1 MLKRLAPL
9 LSIVLIVGGSL
20 LMAPPASARD
30 VDCGNFSSQKAAQIF
45 FLKAGGPSYDP
56 NYLDSDNDGIACE
69 SNPAPYYY
77 GKTLPGGGGGNP
89 DPEPQP
95 SVIKSSVTF
104 TLSPDK
110 RIFGESVKLI
120 ANVHPAISRKVN
132 FQQKVGD
139 KWKAFAAGT
148 TGSTGKLTTVVA
160 APRKTV
166 SLRAVVAP
174 VTKGNNK
181 YTSAASDTRSLK
193 IQEQRVD
200 LRFVDSVV
208 AQGDEARALI
218 HATPIREGRA
228 VSLEVRRNGRWQV
241 VDRSKVDRKGR
252 AEITLMPDLGEL
264 SYRAV
269 VLERRGAS
277 EAHSQARTLKAVDM
291 TAPNAPTDLVATAGD
306 TIVDLNWAQ
315 AATSDLA
322 GFEVWV
328 RSENTPP
335 TMVATTT
342 SPAFQA
348 TGLQNGITYYFTVR
362 SIDVNGNMSAF
373 AAEIAATPAPAA
385 TSGRAVAP
393 A

>member
-1 MLKRLAPL
+1 MLKRLSPL
-9 LSIVLIVGGSL
+9 LSIVLIVVGSL
-20 LMAPPASARD
+20 LLAPSASARD

-45 FLKAGGPSYDP
+45 FLKAGGPNYDP
-56 NYLDSDNDGIACE
+56 HYLDSDGDGIACE

-77 GKTLPGGGGGNP
+77 GKTLPGGGGGSP

-104 TLSPDK
+104 SLSPDK

-120 ANVHPAISRKVN
+120 ANVQPAISRKVN

-139 KWKAFAAGT
+139 QWKAFAAGT
-148 TGSTGKLTTVVA
+148 TGSTGKLVTVVA
-160 APRKTV
+160 APRKSV

-174 VTKGNNK
+174 VSKGNSK
-181 YTSAASDTRSLK
+181 YTSATSNDRALE
-193 IQEQRVD
+193 IQQQRVD
-200 LRFVDSVV
+200 LRFLESVV

-218 HATPIREGRA
+218 HATPIREGRT
-228 VSLEVRRNGRWQV
+228 VSLEVRQNGRWQV

-269 VLERRGAS
+269 VLERRGAR
-277 EAHSQARTLKAVDM
+277 EARSQVRTLEVVDV
-291 TAPNAPTDLVATAGD
+291 TAPDAPTDLVATAGD
-306 TIVDLNWAQ
+306 TVVDLSWSQ

-328 RSENTPP
+328 RSDGAPA
-335 TMVATTT
+335 TMLASTT

-348 TGLQNGITYYFTVR
+348 TGLQNGVTYFFTVR

-373 AAEIAATPAPAA
+373 TTEIAATPAPAA
-385 TSGRAVAP
+385 TSGRVVTP